1 VGAILVADDNRGFA
15 DLVAATLEDAGYEV
29 VTASTGLAAV
39 ACVEQNEVDL
49 AVLDV
54 LMPGISGDAVAE
66 RLRQASPGL
75 PVILMTGA
83 DEDYAAGSGLP
94 VLRKPFPQEDLLD
107 AVRRLTPRSSG

>member
-75 PVILMTGA
+75 PVLLMTGA

-107 AVRRLTPRSSG
+107 AVRRLKPRSSS